1 MKRIEESRFDAVSS
15 EVHDLRLTT
24 VVDRLLES
32 GARRVVDLGCG
43 GGVLLVRLA
52 WHAEFE
58 RIVGIDSDQQA
69 LAAARSA
76 LEFLPLERQAVVQL
90 HHGSFISP
98 ELLPEDCDAAT
109 LVETIEH
116 VDPRDLSRLEQGL
129 FRRLRPRT
137 VLVSTPNQD
146 YNSLL
151 GLAAD
156 EFRHADHRFEWSRAR
171 FHRWATGV
179 AQRHGYAVK
188 VIGIGRHDPVC
199 GSCTQM
205 ADFRREPADE
215 SPYRRT
221 SITPMARRRSV

>member
-1 MKRIEESRFDAVSS
+1 MAAGMKRIEESRFDAVSS

-32 GARRVVDLGCG
+32 GSRRVVDLGCG

-76 LEFLPLERQAVVQL
+76 LEFLPPERQAVVQL

-98 ELLPEDCDAAT
+98 ELLPDDCDAAT

-116 VDPRDLSRLEQGL
+116 VDPRDLSRLEQGV

-151 GLAAD
+151 GLTAD

-205 ADFRREPADE
+205 ADFRREPAG
-215 SPYRRT
+215 
-221 SITPMARRRSV
+221 IA

>member
-15 EVHDLRLTT
+15 EVHDLRLKT

-32 GARRVVDLGCG
+32 GSRRVVDLGCG

-76 LEFLPLERQAVVQL
+76 LEFLPPERQAVVQL

-98 ELLPEDCDAAT
+98 ELLPDDCDAAT

-116 VDPRDLSRLEQGL
+116 VDPRDLSRLEQGV

-137 VLVSTPNQD
+137 VLV
-146 YNSLL
+146 
-151 GLAAD
+151 
-156 EFRHADHRFEWSRAR
+156 
-171 FHRWATGV
+171 
-179 AQRHGYAVK
+179 
-188 VIGIGRHDPVC
+188 
-199 GSCTQM
+199 
-205 ADFRREPADE
+205 
-215 SPYRRT
+215 
-221 SITPMARRRSV
+221 